1 VSYRARFW
9 TALGKRGT
17 GLLADRRGDLDRA
30 LRFERLDLIGAPTL
44 SAGRSLEAYCPPAY
58 DQGATGSCVAQALVL
73 AEQVGLSG
81 YYGRKTL
88 RASRLFA
95 YYMGR
100 LRDASGTDE
109 ISDHGSRP
117 LSVLY
122 AIADHGLPPES
133 SYPWDLSRLNRQPTA
148 SARWDARQRAQW
160 GESYLI
166 HDHGEDRLAAVR
178 RAINSRLPVCLDVYA
193 RPLLRYSSGIV
204 PYERG
209 EPDHY
214 VLVIGYR
221 EGRDGTELQIQNSWG
236 ARWGQSGRAWL
247 SARVA
252 MDARS
257 PIVHLPAGGAQ

>member
-1 VSYRARFW
+1 MSFRTRVR
-9 TALGKRGT
+9 TALGRRGT

-30 LRFERLDLIGAPTL
+30 LRFERLDIVGAPTL
-44 SAGRSLEAYCPPAY
+44 LEGRTLEAFCPPAY
-58 DQGATGSCVAQALVL
+58 DQGASGSCVAQALVL
-73 AEQVGLSG
+73 AEQVGLLG
-81 YYGRKTL
+81 HHGRRSE

-100 LRDASGTDE
+100 LRDASSADE
-109 ISDHGSRP
+109 ITDYGSRP

-133 SYPWDLSRLNRQPTA
+133 SYPWDLRLLNRQPPA

-166 HDHGEDRLAAVR
+166 HDHGEDRLAAIR
-178 RAINSRLPVCLDVYA
+178 RAINSRLPVCLDVYT
-193 RPLLRYSSGIV
+193 RPLLRYSSGVV

-221 EGRDGTELQIQNSWG
+221 EAERGLELQIQNSWG
-236 ARWGQSGRAWL
+236 SRWGQAGRAWI

-257 PIVHLPAGGAQ
+257 PIVHLPTGGAQ